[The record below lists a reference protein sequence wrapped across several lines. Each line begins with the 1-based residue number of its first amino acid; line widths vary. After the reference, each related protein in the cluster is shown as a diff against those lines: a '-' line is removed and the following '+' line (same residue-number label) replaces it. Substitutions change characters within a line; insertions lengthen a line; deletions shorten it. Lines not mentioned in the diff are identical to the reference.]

1 VRLAL
6 RLFWRD
12 WRSGE
17 LGVLLLAVVLAV
29 AIVTT
34 LGLFVDRMQ
43 RAVEIRSATFLAGD
57 LVLRAT
63 REVPEEWLGL
73 ARAEGLR
80 TAQVLRFAS
89 MVFAGDNMKL
99 ASVKAVSSNYP
110 LLGRVTISDA
120 TGAPPRE
127 VSHGPPPGE
136 IWADARLLP
145 ALGLTVGHRLGLGTT
160 ELVLAAVLHQ
170 EPDGGGSL
178 VALGPRVTMNIADI
192 PASGVIQP
200 GSRVQY
206 SYLFAGEPAALARW
220 RARIEPLITEGQKFI
235 SVEEGQPQVARSIE
249 RARSFLLL
257 AGSLG
262 VVLAGVALAMAT
274 RRYTERHA
282 DYVAILKTLG
292 ASAAMI
298 RSLYAGNLAL
308 LAMLGI
314 LLGWTLGWL
323 VQALAFMAVRE
334 IFALDVPG
342 SVGMKSLWLGVGTG
356 ALCLLGLATPPL
368 LRMAGSSPLRV
379 LRRDAQDSGAGR
391 GVYASGLLAF
401 ALLLYWYSGDLQLS
415 LLVLGCLLLASLV
428 VGGLSYGLLRRARLP
443 GVQAQSALRLAF
455 AALQRH
461 AALNAVQILVFSLCL
476 MLLLIMV
483 LVRTALLDEWQRELP
498 PRTPNHFL
506 VNIAPYQVEGL
517 KAFLSEHGLV
527 HAGLYP
533 MVPGRVLTINGAP
546 ARVLDGEELNIDR
559 EFNLTWSDTLPED
572 NRLVQGRWWG
582 RDGRDEVSAEQG
594 VARALGLKLGDRI
607 GIQIGADRF
616 EATLSSI
623 RQLDWDSMR
632 PNFFLMFP
640 RQVLQQRAG
649 MWLTSFYL
657 EPGRKELLNELVRE
671 YPTISVLE
679 MDALLAQLRG
689 IIRQLSLAVE
699 FVLLLLFVSGALVMI
714 ASVQAGLDGR
724 FQESAIL
731 RALGAGRRLVLGSLI
746 IEFALLGLFAGLL
759 ATMGAELAGWYIQT
773 RIMDMDFRLH
783 PLLWLSGPVCGA
795 TVAALLGLMSCRRV
809 VNTPPI
815 TVLRDLG

>member
-1 VRLAL
+1 M

-43 RAVEIRSATFLAGD
+43 RAVESRSATFLAGD

-63 REVPEEWLGL
+63 REVPGEWLEL

-99 ASVKAVSSNYP
+99 ASVKAVSSSYP

-120 TGAPPRE
+120 AGAAPRE

-136 IWADARLLP
+136 IWVDARLLP
-145 ALGLTVGHRLGLGTT
+145 ALGLTVGDRLGLGTT

-178 VALGPRVTMNIADI
+178 IALGPRVTMNIADI

-206 SYLFAGEPAALARW
+206 SYLFAGAPAALARW
-220 RARIEPLITEGQKFI
+220 RARIQPLITEGQKFI
-235 SVEEGQPQVARSIE
+235 SVEDGQPQVARSIE

-298 RSLYAGNLAL
+298 RALYAGNLVL
-308 LAMLGI
+308 LAVLGI
-314 LLGWTLGWL
+314 LLGWALGWL
-323 VQALAFMAVRE
+323 VQSLAFMAVRE
-334 IFALDVPG
+334 ILALDVPG
-342 SVGMKSLWLGVGTG
+342 SAGMKSLWLGAGTG
-356 ALCLLGLATPPL
+356 ALCLLGMAAPPL

-415 LLVLGCLLLASLV
+415 LLVLGCLLLVSLA
-428 VGGLSYGLLRRARLP
+428 VGSLSYGLLRRARLP

-461 AALNAVQILVFSLCL
+461 AALNALQILVFSLCL

-517 KAFLSEHGLV
+517 KAIPERTW
-527 HAGLYP
+527 
-533 MVPGRVLTINGAP
+533 PGACRTVS
-546 ARVLDGEELNIDR
+546 DG
-559 EFNLTWSDTLPED
+559 S
-572 NRLVQGRWWG
+572 
-582 RDGRDEVSAEQG
+582 
-594 VARALGLKLGDRI
+594 RA
-607 GIQIGADRF
+607 GADRQRRTGAGPGRRGTQYRSRIQSHLVRHATRGQSSRRGALVGPRWTRRGF
-616 EATLSSI
+616 GGAGGCACAGAEARGSHRDTDRRGQVRDDVEQHSPSRLG
-623 RQLDWDSMR
+623 QYAAE
-632 PNFFLMFP
+632 FLP
-640 RQVLQQRAG
+640 DVPAPGLEQRAG

-657 EPGRKELLNELVRE
+657 DPGRKELLNELVRE

-689 IIRQLSLAVE
+689 ITRQLSLAVE
-699 FVLLLLFVSGALVMI
+699 FVLLLLYVSGALVMI

-731 RALGAGRRLVLGSLI
+731 RALGAGRRLVLGSLV

-759 ATMGAELAGWYIQT
+759 ATMGAEVAGWYVQT
-773 RIMDMDFRLH
+773 RIMNMDFRLH
-783 PLLWLSGPVCGA
+783 PLLWLSGPACGA
-795 TVAALLGLMSCRRV
+795 TVAAMLGLMSCRRV